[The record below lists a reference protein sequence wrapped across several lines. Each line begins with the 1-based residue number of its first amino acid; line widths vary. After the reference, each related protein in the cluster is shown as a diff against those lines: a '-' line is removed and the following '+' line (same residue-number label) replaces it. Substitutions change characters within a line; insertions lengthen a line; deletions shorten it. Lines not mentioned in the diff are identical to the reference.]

1 MSHFKCDMKFLSL
14 MSQTQL
20 FAEYFEKVKDPVSIS
35 ESNKQAALLIAD
47 WVWFRWTRNAK
58 MKQGVLLL
66 ADWL

>member
-1 MSHFKCDMKFLSL
+1 

-20 FAEYFEKVKDPVSIS
+20 FAEYFEKIKDPFSIS

-47 WVWFRWTRNAK
+47 WVWFRWTRSVK